1 MFKKSPKT
9 KQFNLFSSPSGLMCE
24 REGRMY
30 DDESAWHNK
39 FYKEVTSK
47 VDEDIF
53 KPLYTTEREDNR
65 VGRPNASIR
74 ILVSMMIL
82 KEGCGCSDEQLYE
95 QCRFNLLYRR
105 ALGMVTLDEQ
115 CPAIDSYY
123 GFRRKICEYEEQKG
137 VNLFDKCFKQI
148 TKAQAIEY
156 RISGK
161 AIRMDSKLISSN
173 IAWYSR
179 YEIIHATFVKCVSE
193 ESLSRIDDQLVHQQA
208 LDFFQEDSAKT
219 VYRTDSETM
228 GKRLLSL
235 GIVIDYLLTH
245 DIIGTDTL
253 LCRVFSE
260 QYDKSEEG
268 IVSVRDKK
276 KVCAKSLQ
284 NPHDPDAEYRGK
296 NGKKVKGYSTNI
308 TETTD
313 EPGKPSLITDVKV
326 KGASAADNG
335 FVQDAIDS
343 TKDVTGNDV
352 QTVYTDGAYQSKEN
366 RKFAEDNGIDFIA
379 NGIQG
384 KPSRFDLDMTDEHT
398 LQVTDKTTA
407 EVQTAIPI
415 KHGQWKIP
423 VESPNGKRTWRYFSK
438 EQVDKAEVRKKVESI
453 PFEERKKRNN
463 VEATVLQYCFHTRN
477 NKTRYRTKIKHTLQA
492 IARCAWINMRRLF
505 LYDLEM
511 DLQMATK

>member
-1 MFKKSPKT
+1 M
-9 KQFNLFSSPSGLMCE
+9 
-24 REGRMY
+24 
-30 DDESAWHNK
+30 
-39 FYKEVTSK
+39 
-47 VDEDIF
+47 
-53 KPLYTTEREDNR
+53 
-65 VGRPNASIR
+65 
-74 ILVSMMIL
+74 
-82 KEGCGCSDEQLYE
+82 
-95 QCRFNLLYRR
+95 
-105 ALGMVTLDEQ
+105 
-115 CPAIDSYY
+115 
-123 GFRRKICEYEEQKG
+123 
-137 VNLFDKCFKQI
+137 NLFDKCFKQI
-148 TKAQAIEY
+148 TRAQVIEY

-193 ESLSRIDDQLVHQQA
+193 ESLSRIDDQLVRQQA
-208 LDFFQEDSAKT
+208 LDFFQEDAAKT

-228 GKRLLSL
+228 GKRLLAL

-253 LCRVFSE
+253 LSRVFSE

-352 QTVYTDGAYQSKEN
+352 QTVYTDGAYQSREN
-366 RKFAEDNGIDFIA
+366 RKFAEDNGIEFIA

-384 KPSRFDLDMTDEHT
+384 KPSRFDLDMTVEHT

-407 EVQTAIPI
+407 EVQTAIPV
-415 KHGQWKIP
+415 KQDRWKIA
-423 VESPNGKRTWRYFSK
+423 VESPNGKKTWRYFSK

-463 VEATVLQYCFHTRN
+463 VEATMFQYCFHTRN

-511 DLQMATK
+511 SLQMATK

>member
-245 DIIGTDTL
+245 NIIGDDTL

-366 RKFAEDNGIDFIA
+366 RKFAEDNGIEFIA

-384 KPSRFDLDMTDEHT
+384 KLSRFDLDMTDEHT

-407 EVQTAIPI
+407 EVQTAIPV

>member
-1 MFKKSPKT
+1 MFKKSPKI

-39 FYKEVTSK
+39 FYKKVTSK
-47 VDEDIF
+47 IDEDIF

-123 GFRRKICEYEEQKG
+123 GFRRKICEYEEKNG

-148 TKAQAIEY
+148 TKAQAVEY

-161 AIRMDSKLISSN
+161 AIRMDSKLISCN

-179 YEIIHATFVKCVSE
+179 YEIIHMTFVKCVSE
-193 ESLSRIDDQLVHQQA
+193 ESLNRIDDQLVRQQA
-208 LDFFQEDSAKT
+208 LDFFQEDAAKT

-228 GKRLLSL
+228 GKRLLAL

-245 DIIGTDTL
+245 NIIGDDTL

-366 RKFAEDNGIDFIA
+366 RKFAEDNGIEFIA

-384 KPSRFDLDMTDEHT
+384 KPSRFDLDMTDGHT

-407 EVQTAIPI
+407 EVQTAISV
-415 KHGQWKIP
+415 KQDRWKIP
-423 VESPNGKRTWRYFSK
+423 VESPNGKKTWRYFSK
-438 EQVDKAEVRKKVESI
+438 GQVDKAEVRKKVESI

-463 VEATVLQYCFHTRN
+463 VEATMFQYCFHTRN

-511 DLQMATK
+511 GLQMATK

>member
-1 MFKKSPKT
+1 M
-9 KQFNLFSSPSGLMCE
+9 
-24 REGRMY
+24 
-30 DDESAWHNK
+30 
-39 FYKEVTSK
+39 
-47 VDEDIF
+47 
-53 KPLYTTEREDNR
+53 
-65 VGRPNASIR
+65 
-74 ILVSMMIL
+74 
-82 KEGCGCSDEQLYE
+82 
-95 QCRFNLLYRR
+95 
-105 ALGMVTLDEQ
+105 
-115 CPAIDSYY
+115 
-123 GFRRKICEYEEQKG
+123 
-137 VNLFDKCFKQI
+137 
-148 TKAQAIEY
+148 
-156 RISGK
+156 
-161 AIRMDSKLISSN
+161 
-173 IAWYSR
+173 
-179 YEIIHATFVKCVSE
+179 
-193 ESLSRIDDQLVHQQA
+193 SRIDDQLVRQQA
-208 LDFFQEDSAKT
+208 LDFFQEDAAKT

-245 DIIGTDTL
+245 NIIGDDTL
-253 LCRVFSE
+253 LGRVFSE

-366 RKFAEDNGIDFIA
+366 RKFAEDNGIEFIA

-407 EVQTAIPI
+407 EVQTAIPV
-415 KHGQWKIP
+415 KEDDG
-423 VESPNGKRTWRYFSK
+423 RYLLRVQM
-438 EQVDKAEVRKKVESI
+438 E
-453 PFEERKKRNN
+453 
-463 VEATVLQYCFHTRN
+463 
-477 NKTRYRTKIKHTLQA
+477 
-492 IARCAWINMRRLF
+492 RRLGGTSPKSKWTRLRF
-505 LYDLEM
+505 AKKLNPSLSRKGRN
-511 DLQMATK
+511 ATMSRQPCSNIASIRETTRPDTAQR